1 MKAGTNSLRIVLGS
15 EMLAS
20 YPQGGGVGI
29 GFLQYL
35 FGLADLG
42 HDVFWLE
49 LLRSSG
55 DAFED
60 RRLIAA
66 YFRRLR
72 HYGFA
77 ARCALLLFDMGV
89 GSLVL
94 ESAQP
99 YGMSAMRVR
108 EILGSADLLWSFA
121 GAVPQPLLSLCKRPV
136 YVDGDPGHLQV
147 SALEADMGLHN
158 YAVLLS
164 VGSKLNDPDCEV
176 PTLGLRWHTFM
187 PYVFL
192 PLWTVAPDLGLHAPF
207 SSVTHWEHGEVWLGD
222 RALSISKRDAYLRY
236 LELPERAARPFML
249 AANIH
254 PDDDSGDRERLQA
267 HGWTI
272 AHPYAVAA
280 TPAAYRRFIRSS
292 RAEIACVKP
301 VYRELKTG
309 WFSDRSACYLAC
321 GRPVL
326 AEATGFSDHL
336 PTGQGVL
343 AFQDMDSALAGVA
356 EIDAHYARHARAA
369 RELAV
374 EYLGSPRCLEAM
386 LSACG

>member
-1 MKAGTNSLRIVLGS
+1 MKAGTNRLRIVLGS

-20 YPQGGGVGI
+20 YPQGGGTGM

-35 FGLADLG
+35 FGLADMG

-49 LLRSSG
+49 LLHSSG
-55 DAFED
+55 DASKD
-60 RRLIAA
+60 RRLIAT

-72 HYGFA
+72 HYGFG
-77 ARCALLLFDMGV
+77 ARCALLLFDV
-89 GSLVL
+89 DDESGSL

-99 YGMSAMRVR
+99 YGMSTLRVR
-108 EILGSADLLWSFA
+108 ELLTSADLLWSFA
-121 GAVPQPLLSLCKRPV
+121 GAVPLPLLSLCKRPV
-136 YVDGDPGHLQV
+136 FVDGDPGHLQV
-147 SALEADMGLHN
+147 AALEWDMGLHN
-158 YAVLLS
+158 YPVRLS

-176 PTLGLRWHTFM
+176 PRLGLLWHTFM

-192 PLWTVAPDLGLHAPF
+192 PLWTVRPDPGAQAPF
-207 SSVTHWEHGEVWLGD
+207 SSVTHWEHGEIRLGD

-236 LELPERAARPFML
+236 LDLPERAARPFML
-249 AANIH
+249 SANIH

-280 TPAAYRRFIRSS
+280 TPASYRRFIRSS

-309 WFSDRSACYLAC
+309 WFSERSACYLAS

-326 AEATGFSDHL
+326 AEATGFSAHL

-343 AFQDMDSALAGVA
+343 EFQDMDSALAGVA
-356 EIDAHYARHARAA
+356 EIDAHYARHARAS